1 MKNTLN
7 RFYLS
12 LSTIVISLLFVQCNG
27 DKTNFILKNIAN
39 EVNKSCPTTLDEI
52 TRLDSCQALPNKI
65 LRYNYTMIDQEALSS
80 QEMEVFKLY
89 QEKYL
94 LSDILQSRSELQVL
108 FDINTTFQY
117 AYYTESGKELATI
130 TIGPDEY
137 NKKHDIQSD
146 KYVHNQITKIV
157 DVLKQQLPMVDDE
170 EEFLEIKT
178 AYPRTLIYYVK
189 KNNIVKP
196 APFDSIAFIKTEKEA
211 ITKNINNNIF
221 STLIDSAN
229 ISYQYK
235 YIDKEGE
242 YLCTLSISP
251 EDY

>member
-1 MKNTLN
+1 M
-7 RFYLS
+7 
-12 LSTIVISLLFVQCNG
+12 
-27 DKTNFILKNIAN
+27 
-39 EVNKSCPTTLDEI
+39 
-52 TRLDSCQALPNKI
+52 
-65 LRYNYTMIDQEALSS
+65 
-80 QEMEVFKLY
+80 
-89 QEKYL
+89 
-94 LSDILQSRSELQVL
+94 QSRSELQLL

-146 KYVHNQITKIV
+146 EYVHNQITKIV
-157 DVLKQQLPMVDDE
+157 DVLKQQLPMIDDE